1 MTNSTPSTTPEPP
14 ASDLVGVAAVTADV
28 RAAAHGQVTPKQMRV
43 AISGAGSVGR
53 SIGREL
59 LAHGHHVLIIDK
71 QAADM
76 DPATVEGA
84 QWFTADA
91 CELTALEQVD
101 LQTYDVVVAAT
112 SDDKANLVV
121 SLLAKTEL
129 AVRRVIARVNDPRN
143 EWLFTADWGV
153 DVAVSTPRLIV
164 AAVEEALSSGDVVEL
179 LSLRGGRASIISFT
193 LPSDTTLA
201 GRAVGRLRL
210 PADCSLVA
218 LLRGARVIVP
228 DEDDPFEP
236 GDELLF
242 VATAEAIADLE
253 AVLYQTMPPSAPR

>member
-1 MTNSTPSTTPEPP
+1 MDRPVENSETSAGAFTTMQALISPEANAP
-14 ASDLVGVAAVTADV
+14 
-28 RAAAHGQVTPKQMRV
+28 QMRV
-43 AISGAGSVGR
+43 AIAGAGSVGR

-59 LAHGHHVLIIDK
+59 IANGHEVLFIDPR
-71 QAADM
+71 AADM
-76 DPATVEGA
+76 DPSTVDGA
-84 QWFTADA
+84 SWFSADA

-112 SDDKANLVV
+112 SDDKVNLVV

-164 AAVEEALSSGDVVEL
+164 AAVEEALDAGDVVEL
-179 LSLRGGRASIISFT
+179 LKLRGGRSSIMSYT
-193 LPSDTTLA
+193 LPPTTNLA
-201 GRAVGRLRL
+201 GRAVGKLRL

-218 LLRGARVIVP
+218 MLRGARVIVP

-242 VATAEAIADLE
+242 VVAIDSVTELE
-253 AVLYQTMPPSAPR
+253 KMLLSTSSGSTTR